1 MNIVKTNIKH
11 TLLSQ
16 SLNSTLQILL
26 TVDYWYKN
34 KEQKINQRQRKH
46 FKEKHGNLERRIRF
60 NIQDMS
66 HQIFYLTFSVQDQ
79 F

>member
-1 MNIVKTNIKH
+1 MNIVKTSIKH

-34 KEQKINQRQRKH
+34 KEQKINQRQRNH
-46 FKEKHGNLERRIRF
+46 FKEFGNLERRIRF